1 MNYGNLPLPQP
12 ASQPASQPPSQ
23 PGARSS
29 LDGLIDI
36 ASRLI
41 TLLGQETMLLRQM
54 KIKDIAA
61 LQDEKLALTR
71 AYEARTRDLNEHSG
85 DLDAVDQAI
94 RDELRATVNRFED
107 AAKANA
113 IAVHAA
119 QEANQRLMQA
129 IVDIV
134 SERRGRTEGY
144 AADGT
149 STIKDA
155 RPREGL
161 ALSLDERL

>member
-1 MNYGNLPLPQP
+1 MNTGTLTLPKTEGGPDMR
-12 ASQPASQPPSQ
+12 PSV
-23 PGARSS
+23 
-29 LDGLIDI
+29 DGLIEI

-41 TLLGQETMLLRQM
+41 ELLGRETALLREM
-54 KIKDIAA
+54 KITEIAA
-61 LQDEKLALTR
+61 LQDEKLKLTR
-71 AYEARTRDLNEHSG
+71 AYETRMRAVNQHG
-85 DLDAVDQAI
+85 DELAAVDAAI
-94 RDELRATVNRFED
+94 RDELHATVNRFED

-149 STIKDA
+149 ATLSDS

>member
-12 ASQPASQPPSQ
+12 ASRPDLRP
-23 PGARSS
+23 S
-29 LDGLIDI
+29 LDALIDI

-41 TLLGQETMLLRQM
+41 TLLGQETQLLRQM
-54 KIKDIAA
+54 KIKEIAA

-71 AYEARTRDLNEHSG
+71 AYEARTRDLNQNSG

-94 RDELRATVNRFED
+94 REELRATVNRFED

-134 SERRGRTEGY
+134 SERRGRTESY

-149 STIKDA
+149 STVKDA

>member
-1 MNYGNLPLPQP
+1 MNYGNLPPPQP
-12 ASQPASQPPSQ
+12 ASRPAGPPDGR
-23 PGARSS
+23 PS
-29 LDGLIDI
+29 LDALIDI

-41 TLLGQETMLLRQM
+41 TLLGQETQLLRQM

-61 LQDEKLALTR
+61 LQVEKLALTR

>member
-1 MNYGNLPLPQP
+1 MNYGNLPLPKP
-12 ASQPASQPPSQ
+12 AGGPDLRPSV
-23 PGARSS
+23 
-29 LDGLIDI
+29 DGLIDV

-41 TLLGQETMLLRQM
+41 TLLGRETALLREM
-54 KIKDIAA
+54 KITEIAA
-61 LQDEKLALTR
+61 LQEEKLKLTR
-71 AYEARTRDLNEHSG
+71 AYEARMRALNKSG
-85 DLDAVDQAI
+85 DELAAIDQAI

-107 AAKANA
+107 AASANA

-134 SERRGRTEGY
+134 TERRGRTEGY

-149 STIKDA
+149 ATTGDA
-155 RPREGL
+155 RPREGV
-161 ALSLDERL
+161 ALTLDERL

>member
-1 MNYGNLPLPQP
+1 MNYGNLPLPKSAGAP
-12 ASQPASQPPSQ
+12 DLRPSV
-23 PGARSS
+23 
-29 LDGLIDI
+29 DGLIDI

-41 TLLGQETMLLRQM
+41 TLLGRETALLREM
-54 KIKDIAA
+54 KIAEIVA
-61 LQDEKLALTR
+61 LQEDKLKLTR
-71 AYEARTRDLNEHSG
+71 AYEARMRALNKSG
-85 DLDAVDQAI
+85 DELAAVDQAI

-107 AAKANA
+107 AAAANA

-134 SERRGRTEGY
+134 SEQRGRTEGY

-149 STIKDA
+149 ATATDA
-155 RPREGL
+155 RAREGV
-161 ALSLDERL
+161 ALTLDERL

>member
-12 ASQPASQPPSQ
+12 ANRPDPRP
-23 PGARSS
+23 S
-29 LDGLIDI
+29 LDGLIEV

-61 LQDEKLALTR
+61 LQQEKLTLTR
-71 AYEARTRDLNEHSG
+71 AYEARMRDLNEHSG
-85 DLDAVDQAI
+85 ELDAADQAI
-94 RDELRATVNRFED
+94 RDELKATINRFED

-144 AADGT
+144 SADGT

>member
-1 MNYGNLPLPQP
+1 MNYGNLPVPKPATAANPQP
-12 ASQPASQPPSQ
+12 
-23 PGARSS
+23 S

-41 TLLGQETMLLRQM
+41 TLLGQETVLLRQM

-71 AYEARTRDLNEHSG
+71 AYEARMRDLSNNSG
-85 DLDAVDQAI
+85 ELDAVDQAI

-149 STIKDA
+149 STLKDA
-155 RPREGL
+155 RPREGVAL
-161 ALSLDERL
+161 ALDERL

>member
-12 ASQPASQPPSQ
+12 AKGQAMPPAI
-23 PGARSS
+23 
-29 LDGLIDI
+29 DGLIDV

-41 TLLGQETMLLRQM
+41 TLLGQETVLLRQM
-54 KIKDIAA
+54 KIKEIAA
-61 LQDEKLALTR
+61 LQEQKLALTR
-71 AYEARTRDLNEHSG
+71 AYEARMRELNENSG
-85 DLDAVDQAI
+85 ELDVVDQAI
-94 RDELRATVNRFED
+94 RDELKATVNRFED

-134 SERRGRTEGY
+134 SERRGRSEGY

-149 STIKDA
+149 STLKDA
-155 RPREGL
+155 RPREGVAL
-161 ALSLDERL
+161 ALDERL

>member
-1 MNYGNLPLPQP
+1 MTYGNLPRPRP
-12 ASQPASQPPSQ
+12 AGKSAPHTAV
-23 PGARSS
+23 
-29 LDGLIDI
+29 DGLIEI

-41 TLLGQETMLLRQM
+41 TLLGRETMLLRQM
-54 KIKDIAA
+54 KIRESAE

-71 AYEARTRDLNEHSG
+71 AYEARMRDLSDNNGKE
-85 DLDAVDQAI
+85 LAAVSQAI
-94 RDELRATVNRFED
+94 RDELKSTVNRFED
-107 AAKANA
+107 AASANA

-119 QEANQRLMQA
+119 QQANQRLMQA

-149 STIKDA
+149 STFKDA

-161 ALSLDERL
+161 ALALDERL

>member
-12 ASQPASQPPSQ
+12 ATGSTLQPSV
-23 PGARSS
+23 
-29 LDGLIDI
+29 DGLIDI

-41 TLLGQETMLLRQM
+41 TLLGQETVLLRQM

-61 LQDEKLALTR
+61 LQEEKLTLTR
-71 AYEARTRDLNEHSG
+71 AYEARTRDLNQNSG
-85 DLDAVDQAI
+85 ELNAVDQAI
-94 RDELRATVNRFED
+94 RDELKATINRFED

-144 AADGT
+144 AADGR
-149 STIKDA
+149 STLKDA
-155 RPREGL
+155 RPREGVAL
-161 ALSLDERL
+161 ALDERL

>member
-1 MNYGNLPLPQP
+1 MNHENLPQP
-12 ASQPASQPPSQ
+12 RPQTTPAPVSGHDLRPSI
-23 PGARSS
+23 
-29 LDGLIDI
+29 DGLIEI

-41 TLLGQETMLLRQM
+41 ELLGRETALLRQM
-54 KIKDIAA
+54 KIVEIAA
-61 LQDEKLALTR
+61 LQEQKLTLTR
-71 AYEARTRDLNEHSG
+71 AYETRMRALNRNHEE
-85 DLDAVDQAI
+85 LQAVDQAI
-94 RDELRATVNRFED
+94 RDELRATINRFED
-107 AAKANA
+107 AASANA

-149 STIKDA
+149 PTAKDS

-161 ALSLDERL
+161 ALTLDQRL